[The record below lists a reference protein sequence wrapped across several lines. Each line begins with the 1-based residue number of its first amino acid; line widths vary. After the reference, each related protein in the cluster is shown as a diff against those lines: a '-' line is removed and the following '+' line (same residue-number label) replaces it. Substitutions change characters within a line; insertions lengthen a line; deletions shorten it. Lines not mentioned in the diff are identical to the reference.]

1 MEYVSIVE
9 QSDARMPEAVSS
21 VILRKGY
28 RICRCCMLLAV
39 FFWLFE
45 IDSVTT
51 QPGAQAESQGRPNVC
66 TIRPVKRESA
76 RPQIIDVRSLAVE
89 LAHPTKC
96 IYSPSFIHEETGA
109 GGGATE
115 RTLLG

>member
-39 FFWLFE
+39 FFWLFG

-51 QPGAQAESQGRPNVC
+51 QPGAQAELQGRPNVC
-66 TIRPVKRESA
+66 TIRPVERESA
-76 RPQIIDVRSLAVE
+76 RPRTIDVRSLAVE